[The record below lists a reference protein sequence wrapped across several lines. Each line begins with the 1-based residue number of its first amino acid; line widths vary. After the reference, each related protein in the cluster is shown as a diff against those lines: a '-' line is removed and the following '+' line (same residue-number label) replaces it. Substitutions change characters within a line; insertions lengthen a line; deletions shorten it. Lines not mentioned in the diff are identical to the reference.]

1 MRNRKWMICL
11 ASALVLCGCGKKEEE
26 APVPSAQ
33 AADPPA
39 VSTEPAVNTP
49 DAPVPETP
57 EPEPELI
64 TLEEFRESNEA
75 VTGTDLFGVHILE
88 LNSGDKHIYGQLY
101 LPTEDKESY
110 PLVIIS
116 HGIQGS
122 YYDLVDQAGKCVDAG
137 MAAYIFDYCG
147 GSTYSRSSGDIS
159 DMSILTECDDL
170 EFVLNEL
177 WQYAFMDRENTYLM
191 GESQGGMV
199 SALLAAER
207 PQDIAGMVLL
217 YPAFNIPD
225 MAREVYV
232 EGQIPA
238 AFDGYELAY
247 RIPEVTRYP
256 ISSLVGTPDVKPA
269 SADTAVVRDYT
280 SQSYYIGR
288 KPTSEQG
295 DEFAENMY
303 DTAVAYCKFV
313 TRDGTRYSITSRL
326 YPGTNFYDFV
336 STFDNSWVTDH
347 DSIQFENV
355 KVYDLLP
362 FGDTAFIG
370 TISFDYKLIADDVTG
385 TYSQAYQMFFVFL
398 GPQIMIM
405 AQYTKFFITGKMF
418 LDPITG
424 IMGIWLFPIVLIL
437 PLSAFICHKIYKKTN
452 NPYIGGII
460 MGIIACILTVTNTL
474 TG

>member
-1 MRNRKWMICL
+1 
-11 ASALVLCGCGKKEEE
+11 
-26 APVPSAQ
+26 
-33 AADPPA
+33 
-39 VSTEPAVNTP
+39 
-49 DAPVPETP
+49 
-57 EPEPELI
+57 
-64 TLEEFRESNEA
+64 
-75 VTGTDLFGVHILE
+75 
-88 LNSGDKHIYGQLY
+88 
-101 LPTEDKESY
+101 
-110 PLVIIS
+110 
-116 HGIQGS
+116 
-122 YYDLVDQAGKCVDAG
+122 
-137 MAAYIFDYCG
+137 
-147 GSTYSRSSGDIS
+147 
-159 DMSILTECDDL
+159 
-170 EFVLNEL
+170 
-177 WQYAFMDRENTYLM
+177 
-191 GESQGGMV
+191 
-199 SALLAAER
+199 
-207 PQDIAGMVLL
+207 
-217 YPAFNIPD
+217 
-225 MAREVYV
+225 MAREVRTGKGSARQNAVRFYKHLTTVWFSLVIICGAALGYLWFWLERYEEHSINGAISAYFRLVDNEEWDEIYNQDCRHFTELNSRETYIEYLKSIYTGRKTSEMKYSFTDTDGISEYYNIHYDNYVMAALELRRTDDSDVWHVRTIGSTTPFDFDVLDDSLVFTINSVPVESSYYHV

-385 TYSQAYQMFFVFL
+385 TYSQAYQMFFVKNGQNYWKL
-398 GPQIMIM
+398 LNM
-405 AQYTKFFITGKMF
+405 A
-418 LDPITG
+418 
-424 IMGIWLFPIVLIL
+424 
-437 PLSAFICHKIYKKTN
+437 
-452 NPYIGGII
+452 II
-460 MGIIACILTVTNTL
+460 SDSVDVDVTE
-474 TG
+474 